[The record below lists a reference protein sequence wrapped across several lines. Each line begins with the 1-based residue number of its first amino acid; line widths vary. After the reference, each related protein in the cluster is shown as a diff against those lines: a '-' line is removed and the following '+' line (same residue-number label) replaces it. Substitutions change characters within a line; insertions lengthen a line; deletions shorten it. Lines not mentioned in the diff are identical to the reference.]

1 MAKLRLPRAYHRL
14 WWATGIDNLGN
25 GAYAAAVPLLAVTV
39 TRDPRLVSLVS
50 TAAYLPWLPL
60 SLAAGS
66 LADRH
71 DRATLMWRAQAVQ
84 AVVAATTAI
93 LVATG
98 ALGIWVLVVT
108 AFALG
113 ACDVVFDTAAQAILP
128 DLVARPLLHRANGR
142 QQAITT
148 SAEQFAGPPLGGLL
162 FAAGAALPFA
172 LDAVSFTASAV
183 LVASLPRRARP
194 AGRTKA
200 AIGEGVRWLRR
211 HRLLRTLAILLG
223 VNTFCGQLATVTLV
237 LLATQTLHVGARG
250 YGLLL
255 ASAALGSVLGGL
267 VNARVVAGIGARA
280 AIVTALAVNAAAFAG
295 IGLSP
300 DVLVLG
306 ACLAVNGFA
315 TTLWNIVA
323 VGVRQQ
329 LVPAPLLGRVTG
341 VYRLLGWGLIPFG
354 SLTGG
359 LVAHGFG
366 LRTPYLVAGVVRG
379 IALVVALPVLAGS
392 AGLGRGLGFR
402 LRRRGGGALA
412 SSFEELPAVAQD
424 DRRRHET
431 E

>member
-1 MAKLRLPRAYHRL
+1 MTKPRLPRAYHRL
-14 WWATGIDNLGN
+14 WWATGIDNLGS
-25 GAYAAAVPLLAVTV
+25 GACAAAVPLLAVTV

-50 TAAYLPWLPL
+50 TAAYLPWLLL
-60 SLAAGS
+60 SLTAGS

-84 AVVAATTAI
+84 AVVAAVTAV

-98 ALGIWVLVVT
+98 ALGIGVLVVT

-113 ACDVVFDTAAQAILP
+113 ACDVVFSTAAQAILP

-172 LDAVSFTASAV
+172 LDAVSFAASSV
-183 LVASLPRRARP
+183 LVATLPRRPRP
-194 AGRTKA
+194 AGRTRA

-237 LLATQTLHVGARG
+237 LLATQTMHVGARG
-250 YGLLL
+250 YGVLL
-255 ASAALGSVLGGL
+255 AAAAVGSVLGGL
-267 VNARVVAGIGARA
+267 VNARVVAGIGTRA
-280 AIVTALAVNAAAFAG
+280 AIVLSLAVNAATFAA

-300 DVLVLG
+300 DALVLG

-341 VYRLLGWGLIPFG
+341 VYRLLGWGLMPLG
-354 SLTGG
+354 TLAGG

-366 LRTPYLVAGVVRG
+366 LRVPYLVAGVVRG

-392 AGLGRGLGFR
+392 AGLGRGLGFG
-402 LRRRGGGALA
+402 LGRRGGGALA
-412 SSFEELPAVAQD
+412 PSVEELPAVPQD
-424 DRRRHET
+424 DRRRHEA